1 MTAATA
7 PASVHRSPRGPLTII
22 PVETAAEKK
31 RFIRLPARLHADDP
45 NWVTPLDMERNEA
58 LSPKHNPLF
67 AHTDV
72 QLWLAVRDGVD
83 VGRISAQVNREAT
96 DGVGHFGMI
105 AAEDDAELIEALFA
119 TAEAWLKARGMRES
133 LGPFSLSINEETG
146 LLIEGHDT
154 PPMLMMG
161 HDRPYLAAR
170 IEALGYD
177 KAKDV
182 FAYLSDITKPLP
194 KSICTLMRRPL
205 PDTFKLRHLSFKQYE
220 KDIESISSIFNDAWA
235 ANWRFEPLTAADTN
249 HLAKAMR
256 PILNE
261 KLVWFV
267 DVDGEPAGFGV
278 CLPNINEAIQDLD
291 GKLLPFG
298 WAKLLWRL
306 KVKGVKSAR
315 VPLMGIRR
323 KYATGF
329 VGAVLPFLIIDAMRT
344 EARKIGYTSAELS
357 WILEDNMP
365 MRRINEGLGGIAY
378 KTYRI
383 YRKAL

>member
-1 MTAATA
+1 MSAITVVPVDSAA
-7 PASVHRSPRGPLTII
+7 L
-22 PVETAAEKK
+22 KQ
-31 RFIRLPARLHADDP
+31 RFIRLPARLHAGDP
-45 NWVTPLDMERNEA
+45 NWITPLDMERNEA

-72 QLWLAVRDGVD
+72 QLWLALRDGRD
-83 VGRISAQVNREAT
+83 IGRISAQVNRDAT
-96 DGVGHFGMI
+96 DGVGHFGML
-105 AAEDDAELIEALFA
+105 AAENDAELIKLLFD
-119 TAEAWLKARGMRES
+119 TAESWLKARGMREA

-146 LLIEGHDT
+146 LLIKGHDT

-161 HDRPYLAAR
+161 HDRDYLAGH
-170 IEALGYD
+170 IEALGYA

-194 KSICTLMRRPL
+194 AAIVNLMKRPL
-205 PDTFKLRHLSFKQYE
+205 PDTFKLRHMDFKHYRR
-220 KDIESISSIFNDAWA
+220 DIESISAIFNDAWA
-235 ANWRFEPLTAADTN
+235 ANWRFEPLTAADTD

-267 DVDGEPAGFGV
+267 DVAGEPAGFGV
-278 CLPNINEAIQDLD
+278 CLPNINEAIADLD

-306 KVKGVKSAR
+306 KISGVKSAR
-315 VPLMGIRR
+315 VPLMGIKR

-344 EARKIGYTSAELS
+344 EARQLGYERAELS
-357 WILEDNMP
+357 WILEDNLP
-365 MRRINEGLGGIAY
+365 MRRINESLGGVAY
-378 KTYRI
+378 KTYRV
-383 YRKAL
+383 YRKALA

>member
-1 MTAATA
+1 MSAITIVPVDSAA
-7 PASVHRSPRGPLTII
+7 L
-22 PVETAAEKK
+22 KQ
-31 RFIRLPARLHADDP
+31 RFIRLPARLHAGDP

-72 QLWLAVRDGVD
+72 QLWLAVRDGRD
-83 VGRISAQVNREAT
+83 VGRISAQVNRDAT
-96 DGVGHFGMI
+96 DGVGHFGML
-105 AAEDDAELIEALFA
+105 AAENDAALIRTLFE

-146 LLIEGHDT
+146 LLIKGHDT

-161 HDRPYLAAR
+161 HDREYLAGH
-170 IEALGYD
+170 IEALGYA

-182 FAYLSDITKPLP
+182 FAYLSDITQPLP
-194 KSICTLMRRPL
+194 ASIVNLMKRPL
-205 PDTFKLRHLSFKQYE
+205 PQTFKLRHMDFKHYRR
-220 KDIESISSIFNDAWA
+220 DIESISAIFNDAWA
-235 ANWRFEPLTAADTN
+235 ANWRFEPLTAADTD

-278 CLPNINEAIQDLD
+278 CLPNINEAIADLD

-315 VPLMGIRR
+315 VPLMGVRR

-329 VGAVLPFLIIDAMRT
+329 VGAVLPFLIIDAMRN
-344 EARKIGYTSAELS
+344 EARKLGYERAELS

-365 MRRINEGLGGIAY
+365 MRRINEGLGSNPY
-378 KTYRI
+378 KTYRV
-383 YRKAL
+383 YRKALA

>member
-1 MTAATA
+1 MSTITIVPVDSAA
-7 PASVHRSPRGPLTII
+7 L
-22 PVETAAEKK
+22 KQ
-31 RFIRLPARLHADDP
+31 RFIRLPARLHAGDP

-72 QLWLAVRDGVD
+72 QLWLAVRDGRD
-83 VGRISAQVNREAT
+83 VGRISAQVNRDAT
-96 DGVGHFGMI
+96 DGVGHFGML
-105 AAEDDAELIEALFA
+105 AAENDAALIRTLFE

-146 LLIEGHDT
+146 LLIKGHDT

-161 HDRPYLAAR
+161 HDREYLAGH
-170 IEALGYD
+170 IEALGYA

-182 FAYLSDITKPLP
+182 FAYLSDITQPLP
-194 KSICTLMRRPL
+194 ASIVNLMKRPL
-205 PDTFKLRHLSFKQYE
+205 PNTFKLRHMDFKHYRR
-220 KDIESISSIFNDAWA
+220 DIESISAIFNDAWA
-235 ANWRFEPLTAADTN
+235 ANWRFEPLTAADTD

-278 CLPNINEAIQDLD
+278 CLPNINEAIADLD

-315 VPLMGIRR
+315 VPLMGVRR

-329 VGAVLPFLIIDAMRT
+329 VGAVLPFLIIDAMRN
-344 EARKIGYTSAELS
+344 EARKLGYERAELS

-365 MRRINEGLGGIAY
+365 MRRINEGLGSNAY
-378 KTYRI
+378 KTYRV
-383 YRKAL
+383 YRKALA

>member
-1 MTAATA
+1 MSAITVVPVDSAA
-7 PASVHRSPRGPLTII
+7 L
-22 PVETAAEKK
+22 KQ
-31 RFIRLPARLHADDP
+31 RFIRLPARLHAGDP
-45 NWVTPLDMERNEA
+45 NWITPLDMERNEA

-72 QLWLAVRDGVD
+72 QLWLALRDGRD
-83 VGRISAQVNREAT
+83 IGRISAQVNRDAT
-96 DGVGHFGMI
+96 DGVGHFGML
-105 AAEDDAELIEALFA
+105 AAENDAELIKLLFD
-119 TAEAWLKARGMRES
+119 TAESWLKARGMREA

-146 LLIEGHDT
+146 LLIKGHDT

-161 HDRPYLAAR
+161 HDRDYLAGH
-170 IEALGYD
+170 IEALGYA

-194 KSICTLMRRPL
+194 AAIVNLMKRPL
-205 PDTFKLRHLSFKQYE
+205 PATFQLRHMDFKHYRR
-220 KDIESISSIFNDAWA
+220 DIESISTIFNDAWA
-235 ANWRFEPLTAADTN
+235 SNWRFEPLTAADTD

-267 DVDGEPAGFGV
+267 DVAGEPAGFGV
-278 CLPNINEAIQDLD
+278 CLPNINEAIADLD

-306 KVKGVKSAR
+306 KISGVKSAR
-315 VPLMGIRR
+315 VPLMGIKR

-344 EARKIGYTSAELS
+344 EARQLGYERAELS
-357 WILEDNMP
+357 WILEDNLP
-365 MRRINEGLGGIAY
+365 MRRINESLGGVAY
-378 KTYRI
+378 KTYRV
-383 YRKAL
+383 YRKALA

>member
-1 MTAATA
+1 MSAITIVPVDSAA
-7 PASVHRSPRGPLTII
+7 L
-22 PVETAAEKK
+22 KQ
-31 RFIRLPARLHADDP
+31 RFIRLPARLHAGDP
-45 NWVTPLDMERNEA
+45 NWITPLDMERDEA

-72 QLWLAVRDGVD
+72 QLWLAVRDGRD

-96 DGVGHFGMI
+96 DGVGHFGML
-105 AAEDDAELIEALFA
+105 AAEDDAALIRLLFD

-146 LLIEGHDT
+146 LLIKGHDT

-161 HDRPYLAAR
+161 HDRDYLASH
-170 IEALGYD
+170 IEALGYA

-182 FAYLSDITKPLP
+182 FAYLSDITQPLP
-194 KSICTLMRRPL
+194 ASIVNLMKRPL
-205 PDTFKLRHLSFKQYE
+205 PDSFKLRHMDFRHYRR
-220 KDIESISSIFNDAWA
+220 DIESISTIFNDAWA
-235 ANWRFEPLTAADTN
+235 ANWRFEPLTAADTD

-261 KLVWFV
+261 KLVWFI

-278 CLPNINEAIQDLD
+278 CLPNINEAIADLD

-306 KVKGVKSAR
+306 KIRGVKSAR
-315 VPLMGIRR
+315 VPLMGVKR

-344 EARKIGYTSAELS
+344 EARKLGYERAELS
-357 WILEDNMP
+357 WILEDNLP
-365 MRRINEGLGGIAY
+365 MRRINESLGGVAY
-378 KTYRI
+378 KTYRV
-383 YRKAL
+383 YRKALA

>member
-1 MTAATA
+1 MSAITIVPVDSAA
-7 PASVHRSPRGPLTII
+7 L
-22 PVETAAEKK
+22 KQ
-31 RFIRLPARLHADDP
+31 RFIRLPARLHAGDP
-45 NWVTPLDMERNEA
+45 NWITPLDMERDEA

-72 QLWLAVRDGVD
+72 QLWLAVRDGRD

-96 DGVGHFGMI
+96 DGVGHFGML
-105 AAEDDAELIEALFA
+105 AAEDDAALIRLLFD

-146 LLIEGHDT
+146 LLIKGHDT

-161 HDRPYLAAR
+161 HDRDYLAGH
-170 IEALGYD
+170 IEALGYA

-182 FAYLSDITKPLP
+182 FAYLSDITQPLP
-194 KSICTLMRRPL
+194 ASIVNLMKRPL
-205 PDTFKLRHLSFKQYE
+205 PDSFKLRHMDFRHYRR
-220 KDIESISSIFNDAWA
+220 DIESISTIFNDAWA
-235 ANWRFEPLTAADTN
+235 ANWRFEPLTAADTD

-261 KLVWFV
+261 KLVWFI

-278 CLPNINEAIQDLD
+278 CLPNINEAIADLD

-306 KVKGVKSAR
+306 KISGVKSAR
-315 VPLMGIRR
+315 VPLMGVKR

-344 EARKIGYTSAELS
+344 EARKLGYERAELS
-357 WILEDNMP
+357 WILEDNLP
-365 MRRINEGLGGIAY
+365 MRRINESLGGVAY
-378 KTYRI
+378 KTYRV
-383 YRKAL
+383 YRKALA

>member
-1 MTAATA
+1 MSTITIVPVDSAA
-7 PASVHRSPRGPLTII
+7 L
-22 PVETAAEKK
+22 KQ
-31 RFIRLPARLHADDP
+31 RFIRLPARLHAGDP

-72 QLWLAVRDGVD
+72 QLWLAVRDGRD
-83 VGRISAQVNREAT
+83 VGRISAQVNRDAT
-96 DGVGHFGMI
+96 DGVGHFGML
-105 AAEDDAELIEALFA
+105 AAENDAALIRQLFE

-146 LLIEGHDT
+146 LLIKGHDT

-161 HDRPYLAAR
+161 HDREYLAGHV
-170 IEALGYD
+170 EALGYA

-182 FAYLSDITKPLP
+182 FAYLSDITQPLP
-194 KSICTLMRRPL
+194 ASIVNLMKRPL
-205 PDTFKLRHLSFKQYE
+205 PDTFKLRHMDFKHYRR
-220 KDIESISSIFNDAWA
+220 DIESISAIFNDAWA
-235 ANWRFEPLTAADTN
+235 ANWRFEPLTAADTD

-278 CLPNINEAIQDLD
+278 CLPNINEAIADLD

-315 VPLMGIRR
+315 VPLMGVRR

-329 VGAVLPFLIIDAMRT
+329 VGAVLPFLIIDAMRN
-344 EARKIGYTSAELS
+344 EARKLGYERAELS

-365 MRRINEGLGGIAY
+365 MRRINEGLGSNAY
-378 KTYRI
+378 KTYRV
-383 YRKAL
+383 YRKALA

>member
-1 MTAATA
+1 MSAITIVPVDSAA
-7 PASVHRSPRGPLTII
+7 L
-22 PVETAAEKK
+22 KQ
-31 RFIRLPARLHADDP
+31 RFIRLPARLHAGDP

-72 QLWLAVRDGVD
+72 QLWLAVRDGRD
-83 VGRISAQVNREAT
+83 VGRISAQVNRDAT
-96 DGVGHFGMI
+96 DGVGHFGML
-105 AAEDDAELIEALFA
+105 AAENDAALIRTLFE

-146 LLIEGHDT
+146 LLIKGHDT

-161 HDRPYLAAR
+161 HDREYLAGH
-170 IEALGYD
+170 IEALGYA

-182 FAYLSDITKPLP
+182 FAYLSDITQPLP
-194 KSICTLMRRPL
+194 ASIVNLMKRPL
-205 PDTFKLRHLSFKQYE
+205 PQTFKLRHMDFKHYRR
-220 KDIESISSIFNDAWA
+220 DIESISAIFNDAWA
-235 ANWRFEPLTAADTN
+235 ANWRFEPLTAADTD

-267 DVDGEPAGFGV
+267 DIDGEPAGFGV
-278 CLPNINEAIQDLD
+278 CLPNINEAIADLD

-298 WAKLLWRL
+298 WVKLLWRL

-315 VPLMGIRR
+315 VPLMGVRR

-329 VGAVLPFLIIDAMRT
+329 VGAVLPFLIIDAMRN
-344 EARKIGYTSAELS
+344 EARKLGYERAELS

-365 MRRINEGLGGIAY
+365 MRRINEGLGSSAY
-378 KTYRI
+378 KTYRV
-383 YRKAL
+383 YRKALA

>member
-1 MTAATA
+1 MTVDPT
-7 PASVHRSPRGPLTII
+7 RGALTIVA
-22 PVETAAEKK
+22 VETPAQKK
-31 RFIRLPARLHADDP
+31 RFIRLPSRLHAGDP
-45 NWVTPLDMERNEA
+45 NWVTPLDLEREEA

-83 VGRISAQVNREAT
+83 VGRISAQINRDAT
-96 DGVGHFGMI
+96 DGVGHFGML
-105 AAEDDAELIEALFA
+105 AAEDDAELIKALFD
-119 TAEAWLKARGMRES
+119 TAEAWLKSRGMRES

-146 LLIEGHDT
+146 LLIDGYDT

-170 IEALGYD
+170 VEALGYE

-182 FAYLSDITKPLP
+182 YAYLSDITQPLP
-194 KSICTLMRRPL
+194 ASIVNLLKRPL
-205 PDTFKLRHLSFKQYE
+205 PDTFKLRSLSFKQYRQ
-220 KDIESISSIFNDAWA
+220 DIESISSIFNDAWA
-235 ANWRFEPLTAADTN
+235 ANWRFEPLTAADTA

-278 CLPNINEAIQDLD
+278 CLPNINEAIADLD

-298 WAKLLWRL
+298 WMKLLWRL
-306 KVKGVKSAR
+306 KVKGVKTAR
-315 VPLMGIRR
+315 VPLMGVRR

-329 VGAVLPFLIIDAMRT
+329 VGAVLPFLIIDAMRN
-344 EARKIGYTSAELS
+344 EARKLGYERAELS
-357 WILEDNMP
+357 WILEDNIP
-365 MRRINEGLGGIAY
+365 MRRINEGLGGVAY
-378 KTYRI
+378 KTYRV
-383 YRKAL
+383 YRKALV

>member
-1 MTAATA
+1 MEQRALGRSGLSIAPLMLGGNVFGWTA
-7 PASVHRSPRGPLTII
+7 
-22 PVETAAEKK
+22 
-31 RFIRLPARLHADDP
+31 D
-45 NWVTPLDMERNEA
+45 
-58 LSPKHNPLF
+58 
-67 AHTDV
+67 
-72 QLWLAVRDGVD
+72 
-83 VGRISAQVNREAT
+83 EAT
-96 DGVGHFGMI
+96 SHAILDAFI
-105 AAEDDAELIEALFA
+105 AGGFNAID
-119 TAEAWLKARGMRES
+119 TADVYSAWAPGNTGGDSEKVIGTWLKARGMRES

-146 LLIEGHDT
+146 LLIKGHDT

-344 EARKIGYTSAELS
+344 EARKIGYT
-357 WILEDNMP
+357 
-365 MRRINEGLGGIAY
+365 
-378 KTYRI
+378 
-383 YRKAL
+383 